1 MDMHLLFFGIDT
13 DRDVMAIKIQKVL
26 VSGGTKVKIKYFDKE
41 LDTVIPIPGYHMIYN
56 AMAAVCIGSHFG
68 MTLDEIDSGIRNLKA
83 IGGRNNIFTTNG
95 ITVIDDCYNANPMS
109 MKASINGFI
118 TG

>member
-1 MDMHLLFFGIDT
+1 
-13 DRDVMAIKIQKVL
+13 MAIKYESLGIR
-26 VSGGTKVKIKYFDKE
+26 GTKVKIKYFDKE

-83 IGGRNNIFTTNG
+83 IGGRNNIFTTNR
-95 ITVIDDCYNANPMS
+95 NN
-109 MKASINGFI
+109 
-118 TG
+118 